1 MLDIVF
7 RNLSTRKV
15 RTFLCML
22 AVLAGVFL
30 IGVTVVMNN
39 WMTKMMTAEL
49 ARYMGKIYVQQGGSS
64 YPPFDSSLSQ
74 DTAIKLLARTDLM
87 LNQSASAPL
96 IFIRTKRGMM
106 PFMPADEMVIGIP
119 VGQETILLGKAGA
132 AQGVDHFPAGEQ
144 GNVALLGS
152 TIAKQFDIVP
162 GDEIQVNNV
171 GVRVIG
177 VLEESSMD
185 SVNIAA
191 IMPLEAVQRI
201 FDKKDLV
208 SSILITPND
217 VRQAGALAEQL
228 RSEYPSLAVVTQED
242 MLAEAEEVMRQPL
255 FYMSSMGVTGIV
267 VAMIVIMSTMFMA
280 VSERTREIGILRAL
294 GAQKRKIFGLV
305 LGEALVLAMAGIPPA
320 FALVYIMSAIME
332 ASLPTPA
339 QIAQIIGAAL
349 FAAIAGG
356 CFPAWRAVHVEP
368 LEALRYE

>member
-1 MLDIVF
+1 
-7 RNLSTRKV
+7 
-15 RTFLCML
+15 ML

-74 DTAIKLLARTDLM
+74 DTARTILARTDLM
-87 LNQSASAPL
+87 LNQSESAPL
-96 IFIRTKRGMM
+96 IFVRTKRAMM

-119 VGQETILLGKAGA
+119 VGRETVLLGKAGA
-132 AQGVDHFPAGEQ
+132 AQGVDRFPAGEK

-152 TIAKQFDIVP
+152 AIAKQLDIVL

-171 GVRVIG
+171 EVRIIG

-185 SVNIAA
+185 SVNISA

-208 SSILITPND
+208 SSILLTPTD
-217 VRQAGALAEQL
+217 VRQTSALAEQL
-228 RSEYPSLAVVTQED
+228 RSEYPSLAIVTQED
-242 MLAEAEEVMRQPL
+242 MLAEAEEVMRMPL
-255 FYMSSMGVTGIV
+255 IYMSSMGVTGIV
-267 VAMIVIMSTMFMA
+267 VAMIIIMSTMFMA

-294 GAQKRKIFGLV
+294 GAQKGRIVGLV
-305 LGEALVLAMAGIPPA
+305 LGEALVLALAGIPPA
-320 FALVYIMSAIME
+320 FVLVYMMSALME

-339 QIAQIIGAAL
+339 QVAQIVGAAL

-356 CFPAWRAVHVEP
+356 CFRAWRAVRVEP

>member
-1 MLDIVF
+1 MLDIVLH
-7 RNLSTRKV
+7 NLGTRKV

-30 IGVTVVMNN
+30 IGVTIVMNN

-74 DTAIKLLARTDLM
+74 DTAETLLARTDLM
-87 LNQSASAPL
+87 LNTSESAPL

-119 VGQETILLGKAGA
+119 TGQEAILLGKTGA
-132 AQGVDHFPAGEQ
+132 VSGVDRFPVGER
-144 GNVALLGS
+144 GDVALLGN
-152 TIAKQFDIVP
+152 TIAEQLDLVP

-191 IMPLEAVQRI
+191 IMPLEAVQHI
-201 FDKKDLV
+201 FDKMDLV
-208 SSILITPND
+208 SSILLTPND
-217 VRQAGALAEQL
+217 VLQASTLAEQL
-228 RSEYPSLAVVTQED
+228 RSEYPSLAIVTQED
-242 MLAEAEEVMRQPL
+242 MLAEAEEVMRQPI
-255 FYMSSMGVTGIV
+255 FYMSSMGVTGVV
-267 VAMIVIMSTMFMA
+267 VAIIVIMSTMFMA
-280 VSERTREIGILRAL
+280 VTERTREFGILRAL
-294 GAQKRKIFGLV
+294 GAQKGMIFRLV
-305 LGEALVLAMAGIPPA
+305 LGEALVLALAGIPPA
-320 FALVYIMSAIME
+320 FALVYMISAIME
-332 ASLPTPA
+332 ATLPTAA

-349 FAAIAGG
+349 LAAIAGG

>member
-39 WMTKMMTAEL
+39 WMTQKMTAEL

-74 DTAIKLLARTDLM
+74 DTARALLARTDLN
-87 LNQSASAPL
+87 LNRSDSAPL
-96 IFIRTKRGMM
+96 IFVRTKRGMM
-106 PFMPADEMVIGIP
+106 PFMPAQEMVIGIP
-119 VGQETILLGKAGA
+119 VGQETVLLGKAGA
-132 AQGVDHFPAGEQ
+132 AQGVDRFPAGEQ

-152 TIAKQFDIVP
+152 TIAGQLNIVP
-162 GDEIQVNNV
+162 GGEIQVNNV
-171 GVRVIG
+171 GVHVIG
-177 VLEESSMD
+177 ILEESSMD
-185 SVNIAA
+185 SVNIAV

-201 FDKKDLV
+201 FDKQDLV
-208 SSILITPND
+208 SSILLTPND
-217 VRQAGALAEQL
+217 VRQTSTLAEQL
-228 RSEYPSLAVVTQED
+228 RSEYPSLAIVTRED
-242 MLAEAEEVMRQPL
+242 MLKEAEEVMRQPL
-255 FYMSSMGVTGIV
+255 FYMSSMGVTGVI

-294 GAQKRKIFGLV
+294 GAQKGRIIGLV
-305 LGEALVLAMAGIPPA
+305 MGEALVLALAGIPPA
-320 FALVYIMSAIME
+320 FALVYMMCVAME

-339 QIAQIIGAAL
+339 QIAQITGAAL

-356 CFPAWRAVHVEP
+356 CFPAWRAVRVEP